1 MIIDK
6 IILENFRVYHGI
18 HTIDLASTA
27 NANVTIIS
35 GNNGYGK
42 TSFLTSLVWCLYG
55 KLMGDVDDRFRKEI
69 YDSGGYKKYCE
80 KTINRISK
88 ENSFSV
94 TIQFSNILIPYLP
107 CKQVSI
113 NRTYN
118 AKDDKELIEIL
129 IDGRPNELT
138 KEVGSEIFI
147 NDFILPKEIAKFFF
161 FDAEKIVSLAE
172 LRTAEEKKA
181 LSYAYAEVLGIK
193 EYLDLKD
200 SLENVRFKLRKKTYN
215 AEDRKRLEKLKKQN
229 EQHEQLINHCQ
240 QLIDEK
246 QSEVMLKK
254 AASDKFQERL
264 IRQGTSIT
272 LEDLKDFQ
280 AMKDSL
286 ENELR
291 GLKDSFKSLLELAPF
306 AIAAKKFNQLRSQIE
321 LEQQVDNK
329 VVSNAFLKKKITKI
343 KSEIKKKKRQLSLN
357 AAKEKLLFESIGSVL
372 LEDKRK
378 DDSDPLLSLS
388 PEQRERFNALHK
400 HLKNSYSN
408 HFKDLISDIKKRQSS
423 YQIVNRKLTDAESKE
438 NDPVIKTI
446 RRDKNKIDSE
456 IKLLE
461 EQLLE
466 LKVQKT
472 TLQNELKSILKQ
484 LSELSK
490 VVGVEKIDKEKD
502 KTIERLS
509 NELDDFIHKLKISKK
524 ASLEKNLLKQLKQL
538 MHKTDFIKNVE
549 VVVDGDLIDI
559 EFYDGKKQLI
569 NKDAL
574 SKGEQQLYA
583 TALLKALI
591 DESNIKFPVFID
603 SPLQKFDKN
612 HARNIVI
619 DFYPNISNQVVLFP
633 LLEKEINQQEYQ
645 WLLPRVGKSY
655 LIRQVKPYSSDFKDI
670 KPGELLKDYR
680 KLDTHVH

>member
-1 MIIDK
+1 MTIDR
-6 IILENFRVYHGI
+6 IILENFRVYNGVHS
-18 HTIDLASTA
+18 IDLASSE
-27 NANVTIIS
+27 NSNVTIIS

-55 KLMGDVDDRFRKEI
+55 KLMADVDDRFRKEI

-80 KTINRISK
+80 KTINRIS
-88 ENSFSV
+88 SDGYFSV
-94 TIQFSNILIPYLP
+94 KIQFSNILIPYLP

-113 NRTYN
+113 KRTYN
-118 AKDDKELIEIL
+118 AKVDKESIEIL

-193 EYLDLKD
+193 KYLDLKD

-215 AEDRKRLEKLKKQN
+215 AEDRKRLDKLRKQN

-246 QSEVMLKK
+246 QSEIMLKK

-272 LEDLKDFQ
+272 LQDLKDFH
-280 AMKDSL
+280 AIKDNL
-286 ENELR
+286 EVELR
-291 GLKDSFKSLLELAPF
+291 GLKDNFKTLLELAPF
-306 AIAAKKFNQLRSQIE
+306 AIAAKKFNQLKSQIE
-321 LEQQVDNK
+321 HELELDNK
-329 VVSNAFLKKKITKI
+329 VVSNAYLKKKITKI
-343 KSEIKKKKRQLSLN
+343 KAEIKKNKKQLSLN
-357 AAKEKLLFESIGSVL
+357 ATKEKLLFDSIGNVL
-372 LEDKRK
+372 LDNKKKE
-378 DDSDPLLSLS
+378 DSDPLLSLS
-388 PEQRERFNALHK
+388 TEQRERFHALYK
-400 HLKNSYSN
+400 HLKNSYSS

-438 NDPVIKTI
+438 NDPVIRTI
-446 RRDKNKIDSE
+446 RKDKSKIDSE
-456 IKLLE
+456 IQLLE
-461 EQLLE
+461 EELLE
-466 LKVQKT
+466 LKVKKT

-502 KTIERLS
+502 KTTERLS
-509 NELDDFIHKLKISKK
+509 NELDDFIHKLKVSKK

-559 EFYDGKKQLI
+559 EFYDSKKQLI

-645 WLLPRVGKSY
+645 WLLPKVGKSY